1 MHIAPRAPPFSA
13 VEAPNADHRYA
24 TTRIAAAEEPKIIV
38 RFIRAFSTMVQS
50 FLDVVDDV
58 LRLYDL
64 AIVFAYQPPI
74 RSNQHHIDQVADRS
88 VRLDLPTKLE
98 SGQRLIDVA
107 GTSGQE
113 IPSLLIRPLLT

>member
-24 TTRIAAAEEPKIIV
+24 TTRMAAAEEPKIIV

-50 FLDVVDDV
+50 FLDVVDNV

-64 AIVFAYQPPI
+64 AIVFAHQPPI
-74 RSNQHHIDQVADRS
+74 RSDQHHIDQVADRA
-88 VRLDLPTKLE
+88 VRLDFPAELE
-98 SGQRLIDVA
+98 PCQRLIDVPW
-107 GTSGQE
+107 TPGQE
-113 IPSLLIRPLLT
+113 IPSLLIRPL